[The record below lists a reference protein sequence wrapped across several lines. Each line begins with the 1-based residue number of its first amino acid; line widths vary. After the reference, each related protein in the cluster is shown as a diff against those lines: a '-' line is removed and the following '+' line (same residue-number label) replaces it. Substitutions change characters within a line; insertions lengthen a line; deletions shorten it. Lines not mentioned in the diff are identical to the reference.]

1 MEALSSVCYHLRSK
15 ALFWFALPPTRGPAP
30 PRPASPLAGG
40 HPELPVSAPKRA
52 LLELLS
58 ETSSFEDLGEVRQL
72 VECTGKLRLLRLDLA
87 ATP

>member
-1 MEALSSVCYHLRSK
+1 M
-15 ALFWFALPPTRGPAP
+15 
-30 PRPASPLAGG
+30 
-40 HPELPVSAPKRA
+40 SAPKRA